1 MPDESDLRDL
11 MQSTS
16 ATPRSINAA
25 VVIRRSRMRRM
36 PKQVGLEA
44 AATLAIG
51 GIGIASVQGIASLGS
66 STASSTAA
74 DTASLQEA
82 PEVAAGSAP
91 DDMMSGGTAEEIT
104 KRAPADKLNLCGGPL
119 AEVAPSAT
127 GLVATVEFAGADAG
141 QERVDGVVTLTN
153 TSSVAITGSTS
164 ATPAITLSQ
173 GGIVLW
179 HSNGPTIAMVA
190 IIDLAPGASMRLP
203 ASFEPV
209 ICAVDDDLLES
220 FRADLP
226 AAPPG
231 DYQVSAALDVLVDQG
246 AGSLELVTG
255 PASATTLR

>member
-11 MQSTS
+11 LQSTS
-16 ATPRSINAA
+16 ATPRSISASA
-25 VVIRRSRMRRM
+25 VIRRSRLRRM
-36 PKQVGLEA
+36 PKQVGLGA

-66 STASSTAA
+66 STAS
-74 DTASLQEA
+74 DTASMQEA
-82 PEVAAGSAP
+82 PEAAAGSAP
-91 DDMMSGGTAEEIT
+91 DDLMSGGTADEIT
-104 KRAPADKLNLCGGPL
+104 KRAPAEKLNLCGGPL

-127 GLVATVEFAGADAG
+127 GLVATVEFAEASTG

-173 GGIVLW
+173 GGTVLW

-190 IIDLAPGASMRLP
+190 IVDLAPGASMQLP

-209 ICAVDDDLLES
+209 ICAADDDLLDS
-220 FRADLP
+220 FRSDLP
-226 AAPPG
+226 AAPAG
-231 DYQVSAALDVLVDQG
+231 EYEASAALDVLVDQG

-255 PASATTLR
+255 PASVVTLR